1 MKILIGITLLLIF
14 FISDLN
20 AQERVPEDKVTRI
33 YLTFEQKVDIQ
44 PDLLQMNLHLT
55 SKADKEAEVVNA
67 LGDIDKAIR
76 ALGIDYSG
84 GKYSVEKNC
93 FYEKNKWKCVGYIGN
108 LHYYFKLTNPK
119 EQNKILEAIESVKEK
134 LGDKVE
140 YSVDQPQWVVT
151 EKQTKRL
158 EKNLQM
164 DLISQAAEFA
174 KEVGEKIGR
183 KCSIF
188 SIDFDMSRGI
198 LLYSPVFLKSA
209 ERRAAPSIEAPEP
222 KKDDK
227 VINVKAKVNM
237 ICVEHQNKY

>member
-1 MKILIGITLLLIF
+1 MKILLTTILTLIF
-14 FISDLN
+14 FIFDSN
-20 AQERVPEDKVTRI
+20 AQDRVSEDKVTRI
-33 YLTFEQKVDIQ
+33 YLTLEQKVDIQ
-44 PDLLQMNLHLT
+44 PDLLQMNLHIT

-67 LGDIDKAIR
+67 LGNIDKAIR
-76 ALGIDYSG
+76 ALGLDYSG

-134 LGDKVE
+134 LGDKLE

-151 EKQTKRL
+151 EKQTRRL
-158 EKNLQM
+158 EKNLKL
-164 DLISQAAEFA
+164 DLLSHAVEFA

-183 KCSIF
+183 KCSLF
-188 SIDFDMSRGI
+188 SIDFDMNRGI
-198 LLYSPVFLKSA
+198 LLSSPVFLKSA
-209 ERRAAPSIEAPEP
+209 ERRAVPSIEAPEP

-227 VINVKAKVNM
+227 VVNVKAKVNI
-237 ICVEHQNKY
+237 ICVEHQNKQ